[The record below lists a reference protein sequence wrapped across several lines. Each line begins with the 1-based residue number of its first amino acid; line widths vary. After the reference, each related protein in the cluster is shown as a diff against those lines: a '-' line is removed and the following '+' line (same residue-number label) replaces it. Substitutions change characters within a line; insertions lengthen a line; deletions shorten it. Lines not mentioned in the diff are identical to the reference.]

1 MQRIVKLEMQA
12 LESNKM
18 KLEQDFREL
27 FAEWSQKK

>member
-27 FAEWSQKK
+27 FAE